1 MSKNI
6 TVAVDAMGGDNAPF
20 EIVKGAVEAVNEF
33 GVNIKLVGVE
43 SAVKEELAKY
53 KYDTSKIEVIH
64 ASEIITTDEAPTTAI
79 RRKKDSSMVVA
90 LNLVKNKEADAFVS
104 AGSTGAVL
112 TGATFIIGRIKGI
125 ERPALGTCL
134 PTIKGFT
141 FLLDSGANVD
151 CKPKYLEQFAK
162 MGSVYAE
169 HVMGIK
175 KPKVGL
181 VNIGAEKEKGN
192 ALTKEVYEILENTD
206 INFSGN
212 IEPRDI
218 PFGKADVIVCDGFVG
233 NTILK
238 FAEGLSMALLKIIKG
253 EITKGLYKFAALALK
268 KPFGNVK
275 SRLDS
280 EEVGGAPFLGLKSL
294 VVKAHGSSEAKGIRN
309 AIKQCTIFVENDI
322 VSKIEENL

>member
-1 MSKNI
+1 MNRNI

-20 EIVKGAVEAVNEF
+20 EIVKGAVEAVNEL
-33 GVNIKLVGVE
+33 GVNIKLVGQE
-43 SAVKEELAKY
+43 DAVNAELKKY
-53 KYDTSKIEVIH
+53 NYDNSKIQVVNATEV
-64 ASEIITTDEAPTTAI
+64 ITTDEAPTTAI
-79 RRKKDSSMVVA
+79 RRKKDSSMVVG
-90 LNLVKNKEADAFVS
+90 LNLVKNNEADAFVS

-112 TGATFIIGRIKGI
+112 TGATVIVGRIKGI

-162 MGSVYAE
+162 MCE
-169 HVMGIK
+169 
-175 KPKVGL
+175 
-181 VNIGAEKEKGN
+181 EKGN
-192 ALTKEVYEILENTD
+192 ALTKETYELLENSS
-206 INFSGN
+206 INFTGN
-212 IEPRDI
+212 IEPREV
-218 PFGKADVIVCDGFVG
+218 PFGEADVIVCDGFVG

-253 EITKGLYKFAALALK
+253 EITKGIYKFAALALK
-268 KPFGNVK
+268 KPFGSVK

-280 EEVGGAPFLGLKSL
+280 EEVGGAPFLGLKAL
-294 VVKAHGSSEAKGIRN
+294 VVKAHGSSKAKGIRN

-322 VSKIEENL
+322 VSKIEDNL